1 MISSADMLAQ
11 LKNVEELLQY
21 EKTLKNCIQSE
32 LNSEKLVHKIDNQNF
47 IETIKN
53 LTEKLS
59 NAEKEIER
67 LNSLLVC
74 SSISGI

>member
-11 LKNVEELLQY
+11 LKNVEDLLQY